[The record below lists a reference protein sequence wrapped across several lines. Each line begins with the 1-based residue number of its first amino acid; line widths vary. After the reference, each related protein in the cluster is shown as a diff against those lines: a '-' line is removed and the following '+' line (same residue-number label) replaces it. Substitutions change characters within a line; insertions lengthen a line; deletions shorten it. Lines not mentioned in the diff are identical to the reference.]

1 MIKTIRFLGKV
12 ILFLARTIELLST
25 VLKFMVFVL
34 FFMGIFGGV
43 MLGFFDLISPHYSFY
58 GHIAWDIVAVV
69 IGAGLLYLTWEKT
82 IKQEREYN
90 KKLEDLRKW
99 NDEHGY

>member
-1 MIKTIRFLGKV
+1 MI
-12 ILFLARTIELLST
+12 
-25 VLKFMVFVL
+25 FVL

-43 MLGFFDLISPHYSFY
+43 MIGFFDLISPDYNFY
-58 GHIAWDIVAVV
+58 GHVAWDIVAVV

-90 KKLEDLRKW
+90 KKLEEIRDW
-99 NDEHGY
+99 TDD